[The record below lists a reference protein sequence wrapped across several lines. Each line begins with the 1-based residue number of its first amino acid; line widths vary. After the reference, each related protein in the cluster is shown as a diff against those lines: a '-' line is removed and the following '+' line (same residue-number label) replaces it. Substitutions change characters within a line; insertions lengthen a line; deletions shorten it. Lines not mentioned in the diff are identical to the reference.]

1 MGGVCAFLDGVIV
14 DFLGG
19 QVAIIDVFMLFF
31 EDPLV
36 VIELEGHGDSANDL
50 DLSALVDEDVVG
62 VHAAYLFL
70 QVLEFTARTND
81 IVEQVPDLSFQ
92 KIFSEALPVGDLG
105 P

>member
-1 MGGVCAFLDGVIV
+1 
-14 DFLGG
+14 
-19 QVAIIDVFMLFF
+19 MLFF

-36 VIELEGHGDSANDL
+36 VIELEGHGDSADDL
-50 DLSALVDEDVVG
+50 DLPALVDEDVVG